1 RRFHWNNFECAGLGE
16 TLIRLKLRDRWI
28 DDCFESSELGQY
40 AELQGIGIL
49 VGLFQLIGCVDFR
62 VNFYR
67 FDGGTLQAQSFAAVA
82 LRANSLYLQ
91 GAGQGVRIVLQDD
104 DTNYRGSV
112 RVHQYQPAFY
122 YSRWSWKARNFH
134 SHLATS
140 QSSKIS
146 ANSANEVLVSDRVPH
161 QHSTCLILRS
171 NCSVT

>member
-1 RRFHWNNFECAGLGE
+1 MGE

-67 FDGGTLQAQSFAAVA
+67 FDGRTLQAQSFAAVA

-91 GAGQGVRIVLQDD
+91 SAGQGVRIVLQDD

-122 YSRWSWKARNFH
+122 YSR
-134 SHLATS
+134 
-140 QSSKIS
+140 
-146 ANSANEVLVSDRVPH
+146 
-161 QHSTCLILRS
+161 
-171 NCSVT
+171 